1 VGLHICQINQRGSDD
16 RGEWVSLANDG
27 GTVAALT
34 GLEITDFTRTQQHVH
49 VYRFPPAQGG
59 QALTLAPGQ
68 TAYVFTGAGRSERLA
83 DGDILLF
90 AGRAAPVWN
99 NTGDVADLRNLRG
112 EFVDSMTVGSPARHP
127 NGH

>member
-16 RGEWVSLANDG
+16 RGEWVSIANDG
-27 GTVAALT
+27 VSAVGLT

-49 VYRFPPAQGG
+49 VYRFPSPQG
-59 QALTLAPGQ
+59 QALMLAPGQ
-68 TAYVFTGAGRSERLA
+68 TAYIFTGAGRSERLT
-83 DGDILLF
+83 DGDLLLF

-99 NTGDVADLRNLRG
+99 NTGDVAYLRNSLG
-112 EFVDSMTVGSPARHP
+112 EFIDTMTVGSPARHP